1 MDSTYRE
8 FKRENK
14 MDIYFMVGVIIEVI
28 CILDIFLMK
37 SIKTERGTNKELL
50 HSQLFDKGILTA
62 IFTPILLSLLSTF
75 IRNGLMIVA
84 FFLVFF
90 AVLYIVIFY
99 WDTVTVKDL
108 HNKWIAKQKKK
119 IAHNTNA

>member
-1 MDSTYRE
+1 
-8 FKRENK
+8 
-14 MDIYFMVGVIIEVI
+14 MDIYFIVGVIIEII
-28 CILDIFLMK
+28 CISDALLMK
-37 SIKTERGTNKELL
+37 NMKTERGTNRELL

-62 IFTPILLSLLSTF
+62 IFTPILLALLSSF
-75 IRNGLMIVA
+75 IRNRLMIVA

-90 AVLYIVIFY
+90 AVLYIVIFW
-99 WDTVTVKDL
+99 WDTVTVRDL

>member
-1 MDSTYRE
+1 
-8 FKRENK
+8 
-14 MDIYFMVGVIIEVI
+14 MVGVIIEVI

>member
-1 MDSTYRE
+1 MDV
-8 FKRENK
+8 
-14 MDIYFMVGVIIEVI
+14 YFIIGVIIETI
-28 CILDIFLMK
+28 CILDVFLMK
-37 SIKTERGTNKELL
+37 SMKTERGTDKELL
-50 HSQLFDKGILTA
+50 HSQLFDKGILTSV
-62 IFTPILLSLLSTF
+62 FTPILLALLSSF
-75 IRNGLMIVA
+75 IRNRLMIVA

-90 AVLYIVIFY
+90 AALYIVIFW